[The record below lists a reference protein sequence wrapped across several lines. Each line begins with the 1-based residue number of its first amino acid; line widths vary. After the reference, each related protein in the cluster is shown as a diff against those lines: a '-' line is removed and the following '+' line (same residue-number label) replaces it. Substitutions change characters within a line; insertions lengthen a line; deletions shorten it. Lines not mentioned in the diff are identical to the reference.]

1 MTHIITL
8 SVETEMSET
17 AVRDALV
24 SVLIWGV
31 PDPDAM
37 KVQVLDDHGPER
49 RAITLENISAMREA
63 LQVGQEMAED
73 LLARHDLELGR
84 TTRSNRRTAELLE
97 EDIDKFKKV
106 IKELQP

>member
-8 SVETEMSET
+8 SVETEWPEAEVRT
-17 AVRDALV
+17 ALMMLNQQP
-24 SVLIWGV
+24 SLL
-31 PDPDAM
+31 AM

-63 LQVGQEMAED
+63 LQVGREMAED

-97 EDIDKFKKV
+97 EDIDKFKRV

>member
-8 SVETEMSET
+8 SVETELSEAEVRT
-17 AVRDALV
+17 ALLMLNQQP
-24 SVLIWGV
+24 SLL
-31 PDPDAM
+31 AM